1 MTIFITDNT
10 KEFPAAAYFPEASK
24 KYINKYSVAVNALK
38 ANGTPP
44 VPERIEALAKLCC
57 ENHHKKDYRR
67 ENLDLAFAATEC
79 VKLPDAPEYANFD
92 SEYPR
97 LTDSDVNFALAKI
110 PKNEQWIRNV
120 VNRTASRYNLSV
132 TDDLIADAKMLL
144 KFLSQEVSYW
154 EADSLP
160 LDAMM
165 DLKNRYDWTFTSD
178 AWSLREQLKRE
189 ATVIRNVWT
198 KLLQLAEKTPLLVIL
213 NEKTP
218 TDYLTAAL
226 PCGVSFFNQNSC
238 EQNSCESDSCEQNS
252 CESDSCES
260 DIYKNEAGILLYTGL
275 KISSSEHRDPIKDTF
290 EGESIKQAM
299 AQAIKLGRCPVLCDF
314 SRRRFSR
321 SFMRVVRFAMQE
333 GWGIKPLGKLLDLD
347 AVKIPE
353 AKSARG
359 FAPMIGSP
367 CLILFDPWPIS
378 DSQIISRLHLK
389 MQKTFCHVPQTKPW
403 QDDRIGARTE
413 MEADE
418 NGNYRVSSKAWIV
431 PVLGGWMKVDELF
444 KSRLARFLTYPNNLH
459 SEKSVGVV

>member
-1 MTIFITDNT
+1 MINFITDNT
-10 KEFPAAAYFPEASK
+10 REFPAAAYFPEASK
-24 KYINKYSVAVNALK
+24 KCISKYSGAVNALR
-38 ANGTPP
+38 ANGTRP

-57 ENHHKKDYRR
+57 EKYHREDYYR
-67 ENLDLAFAATEC
+67 ENLDLAFAATER
-79 VKLPDAPEYANFD
+79 VKLPNAPENANFD
-92 SEYPR
+92 SGWSR
-97 LTDSDVNFALAKI
+97 LTDSDVNSALAKI
-110 PKNEQWIRNV
+110 PKNEQWIKNV
-120 VNRTASRYNLSV
+120 VNRTAARYNLSL
-132 TDDLIADAKMLL
+132 TNDLITDAEMLL
-144 KFLSQEVSYW
+144 KFLSREVSYW

-178 AWSLREQLKRE
+178 AWSLREQLRRE
-189 ATVIRNVWT
+189 ATVVRNAWT

-226 PCGVSFFNQNSC
+226 PCGVSLFNP
-238 EQNSCESDSCEQNS
+238 DSYE
-252 CESDSCES
+252 
-260 DIYKNEAGILLYTGL
+260 NEAGILLYTGL
-275 KISSSEHRDPIKDTF
+275 KISSSEHRDPIKDTS
-290 EGESIKQAM
+290 EGEGIKQAM
-299 AQAIKLGRCPVLCDF
+299 AQAIKSGRCPLLCDF

-321 SFMRVVRFAMQE
+321 SFLRIVRFAKQE

-347 AVKIPE
+347 AVKMPE

-359 FAPMIGSP
+359 FAPIIGSP

-378 DSQIISRLHLK
+378 DSQIIARLHLK
-389 MQKTFCHVPQTKPW
+389 MQKAFCHVPQTKPW

-413 MEADE
+413 MEADK

-444 KSRLARFLTYPNNLH
+444 KSRLARFLTYPNNFIL
-459 SEKSVGVV
+459 KSQPESYN